1 MDADA
6 EADVHS
12 LEHSI
17 TDRIVEFDL
26 GFDAGMRARRS
37 HPRRSSQ
44 SPEALPRVARLLE
57 GGAAPYCQKVLVR
70 CPLKANAEDATC
82 SFDAITSI
90 EVAARQV
97 IVYDWQ

>member
-17 TDRIVEFDL
+17 TDRIVEFDSGLMPGCDL
-26 GFDAGMRARRS
+26 GVPIHEGLRS
-37 HPRRSSQ
+37 HRRHFHAS
-44 SPEALPRVARLLE
+44 RVWKLE
-57 GGAAPYCQKVLVR
+57 GGAAPYYQKVLVR

-82 SFDAITSI
+82 SFDAITST

-97 IVYDWQ
+97 IVYD